1 MEVITLVCGILI
13 GMFVSAL
20 IVLRLR
26 SGILFIVQTELEPNP
41 QPLLDSDY
49 PMAELM
55 KRKYVLFKV
64 DSISTRK

>member
-1 MEVITLVCGILI
+1 MEVLILVCGVLI
-13 GMFVSAL
+13 GMFISAL
-20 IVLRLR
+20 ALLRLR
-26 SGILFIVQTELEPNP
+26 SGILFIVQTELEPEP

-64 DSISTRK
+64 DSITRK